1 MTDFPDL
8 PPETAPKILVTGAG
22 GFIGAWMLRALL
34 AEGYRPV
41 VFDLKEDRR
50 LAAEICGEPAAAALE
65 WVCGDIRDLN
75 PLRDAAAGTEAIIH
89 LAGLLTPGCR
99 ANPRLGAEV
108 NLIGLLNVFAVAKD
122 LAHDRVLYMSS
133 AGVYGP
139 DGGRVPQPTT
149 LYGAFKLA
157 GEICATSFWEDD
169 GMPSIGIRP
178 YVVYGPG
185 REIGLS
191 AGPSLAARA
200 VAEGRSFTIPFT
212 GILDMIYVADVTAA
226 FIAALGMPVRGALR
240 INLFGQRISA
250 ADVADALQKHAG
262 PGVTIAAQGDP
273 LSIMLPPAD
282 DSVAAL
288 ALPGWAP
295 TLLDRG
301 LAQTIAYYARKHG
314 S

>member
-1 MTDFPDL
+1 MSGFPDL
-8 PPETAPKILVTGAG
+8 PPAGAPRILVTGAG

-34 AEGYRPV
+34 AEGYLPV

-50 LAAEICGEPAAAALE
+50 LAAEICGDRAAGALE
-65 WVCGDIRDLN
+65 WICGDIRDLGQ
-75 PLRDAAAGTEAIIH
+75 LRAAAGGTEAIIH
-89 LAGLLTPGCR
+89 LAGMLTPGCR
-99 ANPRLGAEV
+99 ADPRLGAEV
-108 NLIGLLNVFAVAKD
+108 NLIGLLNVFAVARELKQE
-122 LAHDRVLYMSS
+122 RVLYMSS

-139 DGGRVPQPTT
+139 DGGSVPQPTT

-169 GMPSIGIRP
+169 RIPSVGIRP

-212 GILDMIYVADVTAA
+212 GVLDMIYVADVAAA
-226 FIAALGMPVRGALR
+226 FIAALRAPAQGALR
-240 INLFGQRISA
+240 INLFGQRLEAGAVA
-250 ADVADALQKHAG
+250 AALQELAA
-262 PGVTIAAQGDP
+262 PGV
-273 LSIMLPPAD
+273 SIDASGPPMPIVLPPP
-282 DSVAAL
+282 DSSAET
-288 ALPGWAP
+288 LPGWAP
-295 TLLDRG
+295 TPLAEG
-301 LAQTIAYYARKHG
+301 LAQTIDHYARK